1 MRTIA
6 KKNMSVL
13 EENIKRINTKL
24 QQLLKQYQLSQKEN
38 EQLKATVKDL
48 ETSRENDLLHI
59 TRLEQQVGILKSA
72 AGQMTEADK
81 KIFEKSIDRYIKGID
96 KCIGLLSE

>member
-1 MRTIA
+1 
-6 KKNMSVL
+6 MSVL

-48 ETSRENDLLHI
+48 ETSRGNDLLHI

-72 AGQMTEADK
+72 AGRMTEADK

-96 KCIGLLSE
+96 KCIGLLGE